1 MNNGLAQIRFIPL
14 CIFLLSVIF
23 SGHVFAASSNV
34 AISLSSTSAKYDN
47 DDNIDYK
54 LVVTNSARRG
64 VESIEVKSDLLA
76 VLADI
81 DSGGKGKAFSA
92 VSISANAS
100 SAKSSVGD
108 FSTSGNLYAQNVTLA
123 AGDTITYHLTA
134 RVADDVV
141 GRIDVSGSFITA
153 APHETIESNVV
164 SVKRVQYDF
173 SVSKAVTE
181 GDFAPGEVITYQV
194 HIDNNGASLI
204 KGMTV
209 ADAVMAIEATSID
222 GLSVPAFSSTSITA
236 SKSGSLSNVG
246 SFNSSGNLS
255 ATNVSIDTGGWVEYQ
270 IKATVALD
278 IVSSIDNTAE
288 ATAHSVTNPSNAIVI
303 NPAKPNLSITKTVDK
318 KNDYQVGDELTYT
331 ITASNSGRGIAY
343 QYQVKDAVS
352 DISSLL
358 ANDASAKHDHT
369 DVGANPFQSWT
380 VKVASIGANSQ
391 SALKLAGEVS
401 DVDLDDMVSIAP
413 NESIK
418 YTIKAVTKSV
428 SISPIDNTAQV
439 NDSTS
444 AQVAISDVATS
455 TNLDVLD
462 TALAS
467 KKTTATQYSPG
478 QWVPYDITVENSDST
493 KFANNVTMVDNLT
506 TCVQTEQADGSTS
519 DAFSGWKVKSVEEI
533 GEGTD
538 AGLVANKTSQQSGD
552 FEFVADLAPNGKVVY
567 HIEALVNEN
576 SVGHI
581 HDAPGC
587 DAIDE
592 GGSGLEMPKGK
603 IQVKKTVDKT
613 QFIPGDN
620 LTYTITIENPAQ
632 GYVINVPVDDAI
644 SDVMASSV
652 DGVNIKAFDSWTVT
666 ASATNNSG
674 AATNPTKPDLDSS
687 IRDNANINTHATIYP
702 GDIVTY
708 TVTAKTN
715 VKVNGEI
722 RNKVTAG
729 DRGNSEVGSTPYIH
743 DISISKNVDL
753 GTYSDSENTFTY
765 TIEVK
770 NGDYAGFAKG
780 VHVVDDIE
788 GIRADL
794 LEFGPAEN
802 PFESWEITAVAE
814 GDEADSGMSGLVKD
828 KNLDVKADI
837 PARGKIT
844 YTVVAHL
851 KDRTQDHIIWG
862 TFSNSANAK
871 LEADDVTDDAV
882 THPKMPNLRVTKVVN
897 QPYYVVG
904 EEVTYTIV
912 IENIGDGYAND
923 TTVFDDIAS
932 LGLFDEW
939 KIDYKKTGLG
949 TRVDQE
955 FKSVKTT
962 DNIDTQVDIAPHS
975 KITFEVTG
983 TVINSLLD
991 RGKITN
997 TVKVYDNQNNREFDE
1012 SADIDEPEKDISVSI
1027 DKYSEQVY
1035 YHPGQE
1041 HVYVVSVTNHSDKE
1055 MNDVSVVDGLSTMGV
1070 KTANDKDAHYPDSN
1084 EDTAFE
1090 SWGVERTI
1098 GSTSE
1103 QIIPPGSTTDL
1114 NDHIALQPGAEAV
1127 YRITT
1132 IVKDNV
1138 IEDTLENIAYLNV
1151 VSIDRNGKKQTYKAF
1166 AKVQNHRAE
1175 SGGAVIRKV
1184 SPAMYKPGDKVTYTI
1199 TASSALGYFNNV
1211 AIQDEISKLRVTLL
1225 NGGEG
1230 NPFATDDDPT
1240 HPQFTVDVAIED
1252 ANPKDGGSTDGA
1264 LDGVVKDNT
1273 DLDTIIDVAPNDKVV
1288 YTITGTVR
1296 DDAIGEIN
1304 NDGLIVKPYAAQIEY
1319 KKETVEANYAPGK
1332 TLEYLLTVENTGK
1345 AHAQDVNIEDA
1356 ISSVEVTDVNS
1367 NLIKAFTE
1375 WTIKP
1380 VYSGDF
1386 KPFASPG
1393 SYSDN
1398 HDLKTTADI
1407 PLGGK
1412 FVYHVTATVAETAAG
1427 DILNVLNVNDNTTSV
1442 TTRPETRQYD
1452 VSKEIV
1458 AYYDTDGA
1466 KLPNNNGYMP
1476 GGSVEYRIHIQNNS
1490 SSNIADIPVKDAIES
1505 IETDYFDNTTGQAFT
1520 HWQITTET
1528 DSGSVSNA
1536 GSTSDDHDIDTLAD
1550 LGHDGFVDYIIKAQ
1564 ISDKAV
1570 GDFSNTVDVYGL
1582 EKISPVSTMLPA
1594 NVTLKKAVFDSAGK
1608 TISQYLPSQD
1618 VVYKIRLE
1626 NTKQGTIYNQHLSDI
1641 LSSITT
1647 DIAELSGSGKEN
1659 PTANPFMLWSVS
1671 IDQSS
1676 GITNVD
1682 GFTGGNNVDID
1693 TDIDIAPLGYIEFTV
1708 KAAIRDTALGQITN
1722 TAHLKASKGL
1732 SRDNRSLSATAVLD
1746 PQPKQVEHHKTI
1758 VSVGGVTYSKDT
1770 HYLPGDEVEYQIT
1783 VDNQS
1788 DGWANNIT
1796 MKDEISKIMVELAGD
1811 KTETAFS
1818 SWVVT
1823 HVISR
1828 GSDLEKDT
1836 YLPNYSPTDN
1846 LDIEADIAPKEG
1858 ITFTIKAQI
1867 KDNAL
1872 GTIDANTAIIDS
1884 QNNTT
1889 NPILPTLP
1897 DLDSDKL
1904 VLDTSAD
1911 QGDAYYAPKGLVHY
1925 SVWVTNNGKGFA
1937 NDVHIEDQIDQIKT
1951 TDGQVAF
1958 SRYSVELTSTL
1969 DKSVITGG
1977 TYSGEHPLNATIDLA
1992 PNETAEFMVTGLVS
2006 GNATGTITNTLLVN
2020 GVDTAHVDLL
2030 PGDAKII
2037 AAKTTDTPNY
2047 IPGGK
2052 VNFQIAIA
2060 NASDSIAIIQL
2071 KDELSKIEVEA
2082 ADGTVKP
2089 ALKNWTITTRVDGDT
2104 ADTDLSAIGTTG
2116 DIDAEIRIASAIPG
2130 STSITRAFINIEATV
2145 IDDAIGEFT
2154 NTAYLDGT
2162 AYKLLQGMIKPLPG
2176 KITLTKVTSRGSE
2189 PNPPAYVPGET
2200 IGFDI
2205 SIKNSGE
2212 GYAVDTKV
2220 QDMLDTLKSEIA
2232 GGGEDHVFVQ
2242 WDAVDITTT
2251 SSLTSAVAGQFSN
2264 NTSGYTDAFNI
2275 HPNEVVN
2282 IHLEGKVNDQILGDI
2297 TNVAQAS
2304 YEGALERDDA
2314 TYVYSAPAHLLSKQ
2328 VDKATYNVGDEVTYH
2343 VLVANQGG
2351 AWLNDYEIDDDLASI
2366 QADIAGGGLGT
2377 AFVVDSLTVIHDGD
2391 PSFVTFDDS
2400 NNVLHAAL
2408 DVPPNTTVDFTLKAT
2423 LNDNV
2428 LGDVQNTVTDS
2439 MGETASVVIKPEVPT
2454 VTINKTADIAE
2465 FVPGQMVTY
2474 NVVVHNETASW
2485 ANDVSIVDAV
2495 KDIET
2500 EVAGGTG
2507 VAPKLGAAFDP
2518 ATITATF
2525 VATGSY
2531 VVPSAG
2537 QTSALA
2543 DIAPNSDVTFTIK
2556 ATVAEDVIG
2565 DITNIATANDLPADV
2580 TITPQASSLEIHKAV
2595 DTDTF
2600 IPGQTV
2606 NYTVTV
2612 TNTGDTWL
2620 NDVVI
2625 KDPISAI
2632 TAEIAGSSSTS
2643 NIGPAFSSSSLSVK
2657 QSESYVSA
2665 NPDGS
2670 ISAIADIKPG
2680 DTITFTIAAI
2690 VSDNVIGEISNTA
2703 TADDIPSETVIIQ
2716 PAPFDIEVTK
2726 TADTKEFVPG
2736 QLITYTVTVY
2746 NPTNSWAND
2755 VAISDEVS
2763 KIEAEIAHD
2772 STAGSVITG
2781 PAFDAAT
2788 ITVDITKGTSF
2799 VDGTG
2804 ENATADIA
2812 PNSNVVFTIK
2822 ANVASNVVGE
2832 ISNIANAN
2840 DKSAE
2845 VVITPK
2851 TAIFTI
2857 IKSVDEPTFI
2867 PSQVMTY
2874 SLVVE
2879 NTTDAWAND
2888 VKITDDIAAINVEVA
2903 GGKTGPAF
2911 DISSLKVISGVVD
2924 GEGFVFA
2931 NPDGSVSAMADIGP
2945 ASKATVTFEATVAA
2959 DVVGDIPNTAF
2970 ANDIASEEVVITP
2983 KESTLEITKKVDA
2996 AEYVPGQELTYTVTV
3011 SNISGSWANDIA
3023 IRDEV
3028 SKIQAE
3034 IAGGSASVP
3043 AIGNAFDVSS
3053 IIFEDP
3059 VVINSIVAKTT
3070 DETVKAD
3077 IAPNESI
3084 IFVIKAK
3091 VADNVIGDITNNA
3104 SASGQDASVVT
3115 PAAKSEVE
3123 ITKTS
3128 ESKTYT
3134 DGGKVVYHIDVH
3146 NKSQSFANNIALT
3159 DEISNIVVDTNLGMS
3174 EPAFTDWKVEYE
3186 VGDSKTVV
3194 MANTRKIYH
3203 PANNSDIDAVMDIA
3217 PEDTVTFTVTAKV
3230 QDHAISTITNTAVI
3244 TDADGASQED
3254 DAVVEPAPTSTRVSK
3269 VSVEEK
3275 YTPNQPLSFVL
3286 TIANTSSNY
3295 IDDMIVVDDMSTVQV
3310 KYIDGTTGPAFIPGT
3325 ISFTPKVVPAG
3336 SLTVKGSETSYKVDI
3351 APKSTVTFDVTGTVN
3366 EHATSD
3372 IQNIAQL
3379 NGNDVKS
3386 NWVPTV
3392 AAKVKGTL
3400 TAVEEEYVPGN
3411 TIEYHLTLAND
3422 SDGIAKNVY
3431 LLTQFNKASGTY
3443 IDGHED
3449 NAFDSWTIK
3458 AVTEGVDTTS
3468 GTFTDDSDIATSIN
3482 IAPHGKVEYTIV
3494 AIVNQ
3499 DMLTPIDLRTF
3510 FLDSTINIPGTGA
3523 ARQLAKQIEVGTSG
3537 KLEVLQIPP
3546 VGSQLSVVKTVEK
3559 ASYTDDDKTVQY
3571 QLSVNN
3577 TGGGNAP
3584 NVTLFDDIAGLQNT
3598 KGIDVFTDWVI
3609 TGREFE
3615 EGRLIDHFTIKGDQN
3630 NKNNLDVIKNMKSNG
3645 RNNIEMMIVATINK
3659 HLDDDITNVFKA
3671 TEENGKVTQDEA
3683 TTHIKKIPDNTGELE
3698 LTKRAT
3704 KTDAQVGDVVEYEII
3719 VDNNNESYFNNVVV
3733 DDRFPAGFQYVS
3745 DSTEMVLSGADGEFE
3760 TSDDVV
3766 VSAEPTLSGS
3776 LQFPQVDFD
3785 PYEKLR
3791 IRYLMRVSI
3800 GVTFGKYVNT
3810 AVAKV
3815 NNSNVSNTG
3824 SATVEIEADKLFD
3837 TASIIGKVFEDL
3849 NGDGFQADATAD
3861 DIELTTTVKPQ
3872 DYIAGSTTLE
3882 VNGHTVVVDDEN
3894 TVPAINGIHID
3905 ELYGQSK
3912 NRTLKQ
3918 SNKAYIQFKTRTM
3931 TPFLLVIETDNGT
3944 TITFDAQGKIQRH
3957 LEGDVKEE
3965 LSAEELNV
3973 TRNLYKAPDGYLWE
3987 IVIENLG
3994 VYEDGIPGA
4003 RLITTEGIKIETDEY
4018 GRYHVPDQWV
4028 TDKKGRNFLVKLDS
4042 DSLPTGMKVI
4052 SENPKAKRITPH
4064 ALAKFN
4070 FSVQAKTSA
4079 GNSQKKKPISS

>member
-1 MNNGLAQIRFIPL
+1 MNNGLAQVRFIPL
-14 CIFLLSVIF
+14 CVFLLSVIF
-23 SGHVFAASSNV
+23 SGNVFAASSNV
-34 AISLSSTSAKYDN
+34 AISLSSTSKEYDN
-47 DDNIDYK
+47 GNNIDYK

-81 DSGGKGKAFSA
+81 DSGGKGNAFSS
-92 VSISANAS
+92 VSISADAS
-100 SAKSSVGD
+100 SAKSSAGN
-108 FSTSGNLYAQNVTLA
+108 FSSSGNLYAQNVTIA

-141 GRIDVSGSFITA
+141 GSIDARGSFVTA

-164 SVKRVQYDF
+164 SVKRIKYDF
-173 SVSKAVTE
+173 SVSKTVVE
-181 GDFAPGEVITYQV
+181 GDFAPGEVITYQI
-194 HIDNNGASLI
+194 HIDNSGTSPI
-204 KGMTV
+204 KNMTV
-209 ADAVMAIEATSID
+209 ADAVMAIQAISID
-222 GLSVPAFSSTSITA
+222 GLPVPAFSSTLITA
-236 SKSGSLSNVG
+236 SKSGSRSNVG

-270 IKATVALD
+270 IKATVVLN

-288 ATAHSVTNPSNAIVI
+288 ATAHSVTNPSNTIVI

-331 ITASNSGRGIAY
+331 ITALNSGRGIAY
-343 QYQVKDAVS
+343 QYQVKDAIS

-380 VKVASIGANSQ
+380 IKVASIGANSQ
-391 SALKLAGEVS
+391 SALKLAGEAS
-401 DVDLDDMVSIAP
+401 GVDLDDVVSIAP
-413 NESIK
+413 NESVK

-428 SISPIDNTAQV
+428 SISPIDNSAQI
-439 NDSTS
+439 NDSAG
-444 AQVAISDVATS
+444 AQVATSDVATS

-462 TALAS
+462 TASAS
-467 KKTTATQYSPG
+467 KKSTATQYSPG
-478 QWVPYDITVENSDST
+478 QWVPYDITVENDDSD

-567 HIEALVNEN
+567 HIEALVTEN

-581 HDAPGC
+581 RDTPGC

-592 GGSGLEMPKGK
+592 SGSGLEMPKGK

-644 SDVMASSV
+644 SDVMAGSV
-652 DGVNIKAFDSWTVT
+652 DDVDIKAFDSWTVV
-666 ASATNNSG
+666 ASATNTSG
-674 AATNPTKPDLDSS
+674 AATNPTKPDLDGS
-687 IRDNANINTHATIYP
+687 INDNVDIHTHATIYP
-702 GDIVTY
+702 GDTVTY

-715 VKVNGEI
+715 VKVNDEI

-729 DRGNSEVGSTPYIH
+729 DGGNSEVGSTPYIH
-743 DISISKNVDL
+743 DISISKNVDH

-780 VHVVDDIE
+780 VHVFDDIE

-802 PFESWEITAVAE
+802 PFESWKITAVAE
-814 GDEADSGMSGLVKD
+814 GDEADSGISGSVKD
-828 KNLDVKADI
+828 KNLNVYADI
-837 PARGKIT
+837 PPSGKII
-844 YTVVAHL
+844 YTVVGQL
-851 KDRTQDHIIWG
+851 KERTQDHIIWG
-862 TFSNSANAK
+862 PFSNSVNAM
-871 LEADDVTDDAV
+871 LVTGDVTDDV
-882 THPKMPNLRVTKVVN
+882 TGNAISQPKKPNLRVTKDVS
-897 QPYYVVG
+897 QPYYAVG
-904 EEVTYTIV
+904 EKVTYTIV
-912 IENIGDGYAND
+912 VENIGDGYAND

-932 LGLFDEW
+932 LGLFNEW
-939 KIDYKKTGLG
+939 TIDYEKTGVG
-949 TRVDQE
+949 TRVDE
-955 FKSVKTT
+955 EYNSAKTT
-962 DNIDTQVDIAPHS
+962 KNIKTEVDIAPDS
-975 KITFEVTG
+975 AITFQVTG
-983 TVINSLLD
+983 IVVDGSPD

-1012 SADIDEPEKDISVSI
+1012 SADIDKQDKDISVSI

-1035 YHPGQE
+1035 YHPGQK
-1041 HVYVVSVTNHSDKE
+1041 HMYVVSVTNHSNDV
-1055 MNDVSVVDGLSTMGV
+1055 MNDVSVIDELSKIGV
-1070 KTANDKDAHYPDSN
+1070 KTANDKDGHKADAN

-1098 GSTSE
+1098 GSASE

-1114 NDHIALQPGAEAV
+1114 NDHITLQPGAEAV
-1127 YRITT
+1127 YYISA

-1151 VSIDRNGKKQTYKAF
+1151 VSIDRNGKEHTYEAF

-1175 SGGAVIRKV
+1175 SGGAVVRKV

-1199 TASSALGYFNNV
+1199 TASSSLGYFNNV
-1211 AIQDEISKLRVTLL
+1211 AIQDEISKLSVTLL

-1230 NPFATDDDPT
+1230 NPFATYDDPT
-1240 HPQFTVDVAIED
+1240 HPLFTVDVAIDD
-1252 ANPKDGGSTDGA
+1252 AIPKDGGSTDGT
-1264 LDGVVKDNT
+1264 LDGVVKANT
-1273 DLDTIIDVAPNDKVV
+1273 DLNTIIDVAPHDKVV
-1288 YTITGTVR
+1288 YTITGTIR

-1356 ISSVEVTDVNS
+1356 ISSVEVTDVNN

-1386 KPFASPG
+1386 KSFASPG
-1393 SYSDN
+1393 SYTDN
-1398 HDLKTTADI
+1398 TDLNTMADI

-1412 FVYHVTATVAETAAG
+1412 FVYHVIAKVAETAAG
-1427 DILNVLNVNDNTTSV
+1427 DILNVLNVNGNTTSV

-1458 AYYDTDGA
+1458 AYYDVDGD

-1476 GGSVEYRIHIQNNS
+1476 GGGVEYRIHIQNNS

-1505 IETDYFDNTTGQAFT
+1505 IKTKYFDNSIGQVFT
-1520 HWQITTET
+1520 SWEITTEK
-1528 DSGSVSNA
+1528 DSGGVSNA
-1536 GSTSDDHDIDTLAD
+1536 GSTSDNHDIDTLAD

-1582 EKISPVSTMLPA
+1582 EKASPVSTMLPA
-1594 NVTLKKAVFDSAGK
+1594 KVTLKKAVFDSAGK
-1608 TISQYLPSQD
+1608 AISQYLPSQD

-1647 DIAELSGSGKEN
+1647 DIAELSGTGKEN
-1659 PTANPFMLWSVS
+1659 PTANPFVLWNVSV
-1671 IDQSS
+1671 DQSS
-1676 GITNVD
+1676 GITNVG

-1708 KAAIRDTALGQITN
+1708 KATIRDTALGQITN
-1722 TAHLKASKGL
+1722 TAHLKAAAGL
-1732 SRDNRSLSATAVLD
+1732 SRDNSNRSLSATAVLD

-1758 VSVGGVTYSKDT
+1758 VSVGGATYSKDT

-1788 DGWANNIT
+1788 DGWANDIT

-1818 SWVVT
+1818 SWVVS

-1836 YLPNYSPTDN
+1836 YLPNYSPTGN
-1846 LDIEADIAPKEG
+1846 LDLEADIAPKEG

-1884 QNNTT
+1884 QN
-1889 NPILPTLP
+1889 
-1897 DLDSDKL
+1897 D
-1904 VLDTSAD
+1904 
-1911 QGDAYYAPKGLVHY
+1911 
-1925 SVWVTNNGKGFA
+1925 
-1937 NDVHIEDQIDQIKT
+1937 T
-1951 TDGQVAF
+1951 TD
-1958 SRYSVELTSTL
+1958 
-1969 DKSVITGG
+1969 
-1977 TYSGEHPLNATIDLA
+1977 P
-1992 PNETAEFMVTGLVS
+1992 
-2006 GNATGTITNTLLVN
+2006 
-2020 GVDTAHVDLL
+2020 
-2030 PGDAKII
+2030 
-2037 AAKTTDTPNY
+2037 
-2047 IPGGK
+2047 
-2052 VNFQIAIA
+2052 
-2060 NASDSIAIIQL
+2060 
-2071 KDELSKIEVEA
+2071 
-2082 ADGTVKP
+2082 
-2089 ALKNWTITTRVDGDT
+2089 
-2104 ADTDLSAIGTTG
+2104 
-2116 DIDAEIRIASAIPG
+2116 
-2130 STSITRAFINIEATV
+2130 
-2145 IDDAIGEFT
+2145 
-2154 NTAYLDGT
+2154 
-2162 AYKLLQGMIKPLPG
+2162 
-2176 KITLTKVTSRGSE
+2176 
-2189 PNPPAYVPGET
+2189 
-2200 IGFDI
+2200 
-2205 SIKNSGE
+2205 
-2212 GYAVDTKV
+2212 
-2220 QDMLDTLKSEIA
+2220 
-2232 GGGEDHVFVQ
+2232 
-2242 WDAVDITTT
+2242 
-2251 SSLTSAVAGQFSN
+2251 
-2264 NTSGYTDAFNI
+2264 
-2275 HPNEVVN
+2275 
-2282 IHLEGKVNDQILGDI
+2282 
-2297 TNVAQAS
+2297 
-2304 YEGALERDDA
+2304 
-2314 TYVYSAPAHLLSKQ
+2314 
-2328 VDKATYNVGDEVTYH
+2328 
-2343 VLVANQGG
+2343 
-2351 AWLNDYEIDDDLASI
+2351 
-2366 QADIAGGGLGT
+2366 
-2377 AFVVDSLTVIHDGD
+2377 
-2391 PSFVTFDDS
+2391 
-2400 NNVLHAAL
+2400 
-2408 DVPPNTTVDFTLKAT
+2408 
-2423 LNDNV
+2423 
-2428 LGDVQNTVTDS
+2428 
-2439 MGETASVVIKPEVPT
+2439 
-2454 VTINKTADIAE
+2454 
-2465 FVPGQMVTY
+2465 
-2474 NVVVHNETASW
+2474 
-2485 ANDVSIVDAV
+2485 
-2495 KDIET
+2495 
-2500 EVAGGTG
+2500 
-2507 VAPKLGAAFDP
+2507 
-2518 ATITATF
+2518 
-2525 VATGSY
+2525 
-2531 VVPSAG
+2531 
-2537 QTSALA
+2537 
-2543 DIAPNSDVTFTIK
+2543 
-2556 ATVAEDVIG
+2556 
-2565 DITNIATANDLPADV
+2565 
-2580 TITPQASSLEIHKAV
+2580 ITPQASSLEIHKAV

-2736 QLITYTVTVY
+2736 QLITYTVTVS

-2772 STAGSVITG
+2772 STAGSAITG

-2788 ITVDITKGTSF
+2788 ITVDIAKGASF

-2867 PSQVMTY
+2867 PGQVMTY

-2931 NPDGSVSAMADIGP
+2931 NPDGSVSAMVDIGP

-3077 IAPNESI
+3077 IAPNESV

-3174 EPAFTDWKVEYE
+3174 EPAFTDWKVEYKAS
-3186 VGDSKTVV
+3186 DSKTVV

-3325 ISFTPKVVPAG
+3325 ISFTPTVVPAG

-3379 NGNDVKS
+3379 NGDDVKS

-3449 NAFDSWTIK
+3449 NAFDRWTIK
-3458 AVTEGVDTTS
+3458 AVTDGVDTTS

-3494 AIVNQ
+3494 ATVNQ

-3546 VGSQLSVVKTVEK
+3546 VGSKLNVVKTVEK
-3559 ASYTDDDKTVQY
+3559 DSYTDDDKTVQY

-3584 NVTLFDDIAGLQNT
+3584 NVALFDDIAGLQNT

-3630 NKNNLDVIKNMKSNG
+3630 NKNNLNVIKNMKSNG

-3659 HLDDDITNVFKA
+3659 HLDDDITNIFKA

-3683 TTHIKKIPDNTGELE
+3683 TTHIKKIPDNTGELD

-3733 DDRFPAGFQYVS
+3733 DDRFPAGFQYVP
-3745 DSTEMVLSGADGEFE
+3745 DSTEMVISGADGEFE

-3815 NNSNVSNTG
+3815 DNSNVSNTG

-3894 TVPAINGIHID
+3894 TVPAIDGIHID

-3931 TPFLLVIETDNGT
+3931 TPFSLVIETDNGT
-3944 TITFDAQGKIQRH
+3944 TITFDAQGQIQRH

-3987 IVIENLG
+3987 IIIENLG

-4052 SENPKAKRITPH
+4052 SENPKVKRITPH

>member
-1 MNNGLAQIRFIPL
+1 MNNGLAQVRFIPL
-14 CIFLLSVIF
+14 CVFLLSVIF
-23 SGHVFAASSNV
+23 SGNVFAASSNV
-34 AISLSSTSAKYDN
+34 AISLSSTSKEYDN
-47 DDNIDYK
+47 GNNIDYK

-81 DSGGKGKAFSA
+81 DSGGKGNAFSS
-92 VSISANAS
+92 VSISADAS
-100 SAKSSVGD
+100 SAKSSAGN
-108 FSTSGNLYAQNVTLA
+108 FSSSGNLYAQNVTIA

-141 GRIDVSGSFITA
+141 GPIDARGSFVTA

-164 SVKRVQYDF
+164 SVKRIKYNF
-173 SVSKAVTE
+173 SVSKTVVE
-181 GDFAPGEVITYQV
+181 GDFAPGEVITYQI
-194 HIDNNGASLI
+194 HIDNSGTSPI
-204 KGMTV
+204 KNMTV
-209 ADAVMAIEATSID
+209 ADAVMAIQATSID
-222 GLSVPAFSSTSITA
+222 GLPVPAFSSTLITA
-236 SKSGSLSNVG
+236 SKSGSRSNVG
-246 SFNSSGNLS
+246 GFNSSGNLS

-270 IKATVALD
+270 IKATVALN

-288 ATAHSVTNPSNAIVI
+288 ATAHSVTNLSNNIVI

-331 ITASNSGRGIAY
+331 ITASNLGRGIAY
-343 QYQVKDAVS
+343 QYQVKDAIS

-380 VKVASIGANSQ
+380 IKVASIGANSQ
-391 SALKLAGEVS
+391 SALKLAGEAS
-401 DVDLDDMVSIAP
+401 GVDLDDVISIAP
-413 NESIK
+413 NESVK

-428 SISPIDNTAQV
+428 SISSIDNSAQI
-439 NDSTS
+439 NDSAG
-444 AQVAISDVATS
+444 AQVATSDVATS

-462 TALAS
+462 TASAS
-467 KKTTATQYSPG
+467 KKSTATQYSPG
-478 QWVPYDITVENSDST
+478 QWVPYDITVENDDSD

-567 HIEALVNEN
+567 HIEALVTEN

-581 HDAPGC
+581 RDTPGC

-592 GGSGLEMPKGK
+592 SGSGLEMPKGK

-644 SDVMASSV
+644 SDVMAGSV
-652 DGVNIKAFDSWTVT
+652 DDVDIKAFDSWTVV
-666 ASATNNSG
+666 ASATNTSG
-674 AATNPTKPDLDSS
+674 AATNPTKPDLDGS
-687 IRDNANINTHATIYP
+687 INDNVDIHTHATIYP
-702 GDIVTY
+702 GDTVTY

-715 VKVNGEI
+715 VKVNDEI

-729 DRGNSEVGSTPYIH
+729 DGGNSEVGSTPYIH
-743 DISISKNVDL
+743 DISISKNVDH

-780 VHVVDDIE
+780 VHVFDDIE

-802 PFESWEITAVAE
+802 PFESWKITAVAE
-814 GDEADSGMSGLVKD
+814 GDEADSGISGSVKD
-828 KNLDVKADI
+828 KNLNVYADI
-837 PARGKIT
+837 PPSGKII
-844 YTVVAHL
+844 YTVVGQL
-851 KDRTQDHIIWG
+851 KERTQDHIIWG
-862 TFSNSANAK
+862 PFSNSVNAM
-871 LEADDVTDDAV
+871 LVTGDVTDDV
-882 THPKMPNLRVTKVVN
+882 TGNAISQPKKPNLRVTKDVS
-897 QPYYVVG
+897 QPYYAVG
-904 EEVTYTIV
+904 EKVTYTIV
-912 IENIGDGYAND
+912 VENIGDGYAND

-932 LGLFDEW
+932 LGLFNEW
-939 KIDYKKTGLG
+939 TIDYEKTGVG

-955 FKSVKTT
+955 FNSAKTT
-962 DNIDTQVDIAPHS
+962 KNIKTEVDIAPDS
-975 KITFEVTG
+975 AITFQVTG
-983 TVINSLLD
+983 IVVDGSPD

-1012 SADIDEPEKDISVSI
+1012 SADIDKQDKDISVSI

-1035 YHPGQE
+1035 YHPGQK
-1041 HVYVVSVTNHSDKE
+1041 HMYVVSVTNHSNDV
-1055 MNDVSVVDGLSTMGV
+1055 MNDVSVIDELSKIGV
-1070 KTANDKDAHYPDSN
+1070 KTANDKDGHKADAN

-1098 GSTSE
+1098 GSASE

-1114 NDHIALQPGAEAV
+1114 NDHITLQPGAEAV
-1127 YRITT
+1127 YYISA

-1151 VSIDRNGKKQTYKAF
+1151 VSIDRNGKEHTYEAF
-1166 AKVQNHRAE
+1166 AKVQNHRGE
-1175 SGGAVIRKV
+1175 SGGVVVRKV

-1199 TASSALGYFNNV
+1199 TASSSLGYFNNV
-1211 AIQDEISKLRVTLL
+1211 AIQDEISKLSVTLL

-1230 NPFATDDDPT
+1230 NPFATYDDPT
-1240 HPQFTVDVAIED
+1240 HPLFTVDVAIDD
-1252 ANPKDGGSTDGA
+1252 AIPKDGGSTDGT
-1264 LDGVVKDNT
+1264 LDGVVKANT
-1273 DLDTIIDVAPNDKVV
+1273 DLNTIIDVAPHDKVV
-1288 YTITGTVR
+1288 YTITGTIR

-1356 ISSVEVTDVNS
+1356 ISSVEVTDVNN

-1386 KPFASPG
+1386 KSFASPG
-1393 SYSDN
+1393 SYTDN
-1398 HDLKTTADI
+1398 TDLNTMADI

-1412 FVYHVTATVAETAAG
+1412 FVYHVIAKVAETAAG
-1427 DILNVLNVNDNTTSV
+1427 DILNVLNVNGNTTSV

-1452 VSKEIV
+1452 VSKEVV
-1458 AYYDTDGA
+1458 AYYDVDGD

-1505 IETDYFDNTTGQAFT
+1505 IKTKYFDNSIGQVFT
-1520 HWQITTET
+1520 SWEITTEK
-1528 DSGSVSNA
+1528 DSGGVSNA
-1536 GSTSDDHDIDTLAD
+1536 GSTSDNHDIDTLAD

-1582 EKISPVSTMLPA
+1582 EKASPVSTMLPA
-1594 NVTLKKAVFDSAGK
+1594 KVTLKKAVFDSAGK
-1608 TISQYLPSQD
+1608 AISQYLPSQD

-1647 DIAELSGSGKEN
+1647 DIAELSGTGKEN
-1659 PTANPFMLWSVS
+1659 PTANPFVLWNVSV
-1671 IDQSS
+1671 DQSS
-1676 GITNVD
+1676 GITNVG

-1708 KAAIRDTALGQITN
+1708 KATIRDTALGQITN
-1722 TAHLKASKGL
+1722 TAHLKAAAGL
-1732 SRDNRSLSATAVLD
+1732 SRDNSNRSLSATAVLD

-1758 VSVGGVTYSKDT
+1758 VSVGGAAYSKDT

-1788 DGWANNIT
+1788 DGWANDIT

-1818 SWVVT
+1818 SWVVS

-1836 YLPNYSPTDN
+1836 YLPNYLPTGN
-1846 LDIEADIAPKEG
+1846 LDLEADIAPKEG

-1872 GTIDANTAIIDS
+1872 GTIDANSAIIDS
-1884 QNNTT
+1884 QN
-1889 NPILPTLP
+1889 
-1897 DLDSDKL
+1897 D
-1904 VLDTSAD
+1904 
-1911 QGDAYYAPKGLVHY
+1911 
-1925 SVWVTNNGKGFA
+1925 
-1937 NDVHIEDQIDQIKT
+1937 T
-1951 TDGQVAF
+1951 TD
-1958 SRYSVELTSTL
+1958 
-1969 DKSVITGG
+1969 
-1977 TYSGEHPLNATIDLA
+1977 P
-1992 PNETAEFMVTGLVS
+1992 
-2006 GNATGTITNTLLVN
+2006 
-2020 GVDTAHVDLL
+2020 
-2030 PGDAKII
+2030 
-2037 AAKTTDTPNY
+2037 
-2047 IPGGK
+2047 
-2052 VNFQIAIA
+2052 
-2060 NASDSIAIIQL
+2060 
-2071 KDELSKIEVEA
+2071 
-2082 ADGTVKP
+2082 
-2089 ALKNWTITTRVDGDT
+2089 
-2104 ADTDLSAIGTTG
+2104 
-2116 DIDAEIRIASAIPG
+2116 
-2130 STSITRAFINIEATV
+2130 
-2145 IDDAIGEFT
+2145 
-2154 NTAYLDGT
+2154 
-2162 AYKLLQGMIKPLPG
+2162 
-2176 KITLTKVTSRGSE
+2176 
-2189 PNPPAYVPGET
+2189 
-2200 IGFDI
+2200 
-2205 SIKNSGE
+2205 
-2212 GYAVDTKV
+2212 
-2220 QDMLDTLKSEIA
+2220 
-2232 GGGEDHVFVQ
+2232 
-2242 WDAVDITTT
+2242 
-2251 SSLTSAVAGQFSN
+2251 
-2264 NTSGYTDAFNI
+2264 
-2275 HPNEVVN
+2275 
-2282 IHLEGKVNDQILGDI
+2282 
-2297 TNVAQAS
+2297 
-2304 YEGALERDDA
+2304 
-2314 TYVYSAPAHLLSKQ
+2314 
-2328 VDKATYNVGDEVTYH
+2328 
-2343 VLVANQGG
+2343 
-2351 AWLNDYEIDDDLASI
+2351 
-2366 QADIAGGGLGT
+2366 
-2377 AFVVDSLTVIHDGD
+2377 
-2391 PSFVTFDDS
+2391 
-2400 NNVLHAAL
+2400 
-2408 DVPPNTTVDFTLKAT
+2408 
-2423 LNDNV
+2423 
-2428 LGDVQNTVTDS
+2428 
-2439 MGETASVVIKPEVPT
+2439 
-2454 VTINKTADIAE
+2454 
-2465 FVPGQMVTY
+2465 
-2474 NVVVHNETASW
+2474 
-2485 ANDVSIVDAV
+2485 
-2495 KDIET
+2495 
-2500 EVAGGTG
+2500 
-2507 VAPKLGAAFDP
+2507 
-2518 ATITATF
+2518 
-2525 VATGSY
+2525 
-2531 VVPSAG
+2531 
-2537 QTSALA
+2537 
-2543 DIAPNSDVTFTIK
+2543 
-2556 ATVAEDVIG
+2556 
-2565 DITNIATANDLPADV
+2565 
-2580 TITPQASSLEIHKAV
+2580 ITPQASSLEIHKAV

-2703 TADDIPSETVIIQ
+2703 TADDTPSETVIIQ

-2736 QLITYTVTVY
+2736 QLITYTVTVS

-2772 STAGSVITG
+2772 STAGSAITG

-2788 ITVDITKGTSF
+2788 ITVDIAKGASF

-2867 PSQVMTY
+2867 PGQVMTY

-2931 NPDGSVSAMADIGP
+2931 NPDGSVSAMVDIGP

-2970 ANDIASEEVVITP
+2970 ANDIASEEVVITA

-3011 SNISGSWANDIA
+3011 SNISGSWANDIV

-3077 IAPNESI
+3077 IAPNESV

-3174 EPAFTDWKVEYE
+3174 EPAFTDWKVEYKAS
-3186 VGDSKTVV
+3186 DSKTVV

-3325 ISFTPKVVPAG
+3325 ISFTPTVVPAG

-3379 NGNDVKS
+3379 NGDDVKS

-3449 NAFDSWTIK
+3449 NAFDRWTIK
-3458 AVTEGVDTTS
+3458 AVTDGVDTTS

-3494 AIVNQ
+3494 ATVNQ

-3510 FLDSTINIPGTGA
+3510 FLDSTINIPATGA

-3546 VGSQLSVVKTVEK
+3546 VGSKLNVVKTVEK
-3559 ASYTDDDKTVQY
+3559 DSYTDDDKTVQY

-3584 NVTLFDDIAGLQNT
+3584 NVALFDDIAGLQNT

-3630 NKNNLDVIKNMKSNG
+3630 NKNNLNVIKNMKSNG

-3659 HLDDDITNVFKA
+3659 HLDDDITNIFKA

-3683 TTHIKKIPDNTGELE
+3683 TTHIKKIPDNTGELD

-3733 DDRFPAGFQYVS
+3733 DDRFPAGFQYVP

-3815 NNSNVSNTG
+3815 DNSNVSNTG

-3894 TVPAINGIHID
+3894 TVPAIDGIHID

-3931 TPFLLVIETDNGT
+3931 TPFSLVIETDNGT
-3944 TITFDAQGKIQRH
+3944 TITFDAQGQIQRH

-3987 IVIENLG
+3987 IIIENLG

-4052 SENPKAKRITPH
+4052 SENPKVKRITPH

-4079 GNSQKKKPISS
+4079 GNSQKKKPVSS

>member
-1 MNNGLAQIRFIPL
+1 MNNGLAQVRFIPL
-14 CIFLLSVIF
+14 CVFLLSVIF

-47 DDNIDYK
+47 GDNIDYK

-81 DSGGKGKAFSA
+81 DSGGEGNAFSA

-141 GRIDVSGSFITA
+141 GPIDARGSFVTA

-164 SVKRVQYDF
+164 SVERVKYDF
-173 SVSKAVTE
+173 LVSKTVTE
-181 GDFAPGEVITYQV
+181 GDFAPGEVITYQI

-209 ADAVMAIEATSID
+209 ADAVRAIEATSID

-246 SFNSSGNLS
+246 NFNSSGNLS
-255 ATNVSIDTGGWVEYQ
+255 ATNVSIDTGGWVEYY

-288 ATAHSVTNPSNAIVI
+288 ATAHSVTNPSNTIVI

-318 KNDYQVGDELTYT
+318 QNNYQVGDELTYT

-343 QYQVKDAVS
+343 QYQVKDAIS

-391 SALKLAGEVS
+391 SALTLAGEAS

-418 YTIKAVTKSV
+418 YTIKAVTKLV

-439 NDSTS
+439 NDSTG
-444 AQVAISDVATS
+444 AQVATSDVATS

-478 QWVPYDITVENSDST
+478 QWVPYDITIENSDST
-493 KFANNVTMVDNLT
+493 KFANNVAMMDNLT

-538 AGLVANKTSQQSGD
+538 AGLVANKTSRQSGD

-581 HDAPGC
+581 HDTPGC

-644 SDVMASSV
+644 SDVMAGSV
-652 DGVNIKAFDSWTVT
+652 DDVDIKAFDSWTVV
-666 ASATNNSG
+666 ASATNTSG
-674 AATNPTKPDLDSS
+674 AATNPTKPDLDGS
-687 IRDNANINTHATIYP
+687 INDNADIHTHATIYP
-702 GDIVTY
+702 GDTVTY
-708 TVTAKTN
+708 TVTAKTD
-715 VKVNGEI
+715 VKINGEI

-729 DRGNSEVGSTPYIH
+729 DGGHSEVGSIPYIH
-743 DISISKNVDL
+743 DITIRKNVDI

-770 NGDYAGFAKG
+770 NGDPAGFAKG
-780 VHVVDDIE
+780 VHVFDDIE

-794 LEFGPAEN
+794 LEFSPAEN
-802 PFESWEITAVAE
+802 PFASWEITAVAE
-814 GDEADSGMSGLVKD
+814 GDEADSGISGSIKD
-828 KNLDVKADI
+828 KNLDVTADI

-851 KDRTQDHIIWG
+851 KGRTQDHIIWG

-912 IENIGDGYAND
+912 VENIGDGYAND
-923 TTVFDDIAS
+923 TDVFDDIAS
-932 LGLFDEW
+932 LGLFDKW
-939 KIDYKKTGLG
+939 TIDYETTGMG
-949 TRVDQE
+949 TRVDQK
-955 FKSVKTT
+955 FKLAKTT
-962 DNIDTQVDIAPHS
+962 ENINTQVDIAPHS
-975 KITFEVTG
+975 KITFQVTG
-983 TVINSLLD
+983 TVIDSLID

-997 TVKVYDNQNNREFDE
+997 TVKVHDNQNNREFDE

-1055 MNDVSVVDGLSTMGV
+1055 MNDVSVVDDLSTMGV
-1070 KTANDKDAHYPDSN
+1070 KTANDKDAHYPDAN
-1084 EDTAFE
+1084 EDTAFK
-1090 SWGVERTI
+1090 SWGIERTI
-1098 GSTSE
+1098 GSVSE
-1103 QIIPPGSTTDL
+1103 QIIPSGSTTDL
-1114 NDHIALQPGAEAV
+1114 NDHITLQPGAEAV

-1175 SGGAVIRKV
+1175 SGGAVVRKV

-1211 AIQDEISKLRVTLL
+1211 AIQDEISKLSVTLL

-1230 NPFATDDDPT
+1230 NPFATDGDPT
-1240 HPQFTVDVAIED
+1240 HPQFTVDVAID
-1252 ANPKDGGSTDGA
+1252 DTIPKDGGSTDGT
-1264 LDGVVKDNT
+1264 LDGVVKANT
-1273 DLDTIIDVAPNDKVV
+1273 DLDTIIDVAPYDKVI

-1332 TLEYLLTVENTGK
+1332 TLEYLLTVENTGN

-1356 ISSVEVTDVNS
+1356 ISSVKVADVDN
-1367 NLIKAFTE
+1367 NQIKAFTA
-1375 WTIKP
+1375 WTIEP
-1380 VYSGDF
+1380 EYFGDF
-1386 KPFASPG
+1386 TTFASPG
-1393 SYSDN
+1393 LYSDN
-1398 HDLKTTADI
+1398 HDLNTTADI

-1412 FVYHVTATVAETAAG
+1412 FVYHVTAKVAEMAAG
-1427 DILNVLNVNDNTTSV
+1427 DILNVLNVNGNTTSV

-1458 AYYDTDGA
+1458 AYYDVAGD

-1476 GGSVEYRIHIQNNS
+1476 GGSIEYRIHIQNNS
-1490 SSNIADIPVKDAIES
+1490 SSNIANIPVKDAIGS
-1505 IETDYFDNTTGQAFT
+1505 IETKYFDNTTDQAFT
-1520 HWQITTET
+1520 SWEITTEK
-1528 DSGSVSNA
+1528 DSGGVSNA
-1536 GSTSDDHDIDTLAD
+1536 GSTSDNHDIDTLAD
-1550 LGHDGFVDYIIKAQ
+1550 LGHDGFVDYIIKAK

-1582 EKISPVSTMLPA
+1582 KKTSPVSIMLPSK
-1594 NVTLKKAVFDSAGK
+1594 VTLTKAVFDSADK
-1608 TISQYLPSQD
+1608 VISQYLPSQD

-1626 NTKQGTIYNQHLSDI
+1626 NNKQGTIYNQHLSDI
-1641 LSSITT
+1641 LSLISTN
-1647 DIAELSGSGKEN
+1647 IAELSGTGKEN
-1659 PTANPFMLWSVS
+1659 PTANPFVLWSVS
-1671 IDQSS
+1671 VDQSS
-1676 GITNVD
+1676 GITNVG
-1682 GFTGGNNVDID
+1682 GFSGGDNVDID

-1708 KAAIRDTALGQITN
+1708 KATIRDTALGQITN
-1722 TAHLKASKGL
+1722 TAHLKAAAGL

-1746 PQPKQVEHHKTI
+1746 PQPKQVDHYKTI
-1758 VSVGGVTYSKDT
+1758 VSVGGATYSKDT

-1788 DGWANNIT
+1788 DGWANDIT

-1828 GSDLEKDT
+1828 GLDLEKDT
-1836 YLPNYSPTDN
+1836 YLPNYSPTGN
-1846 LDIEADIAPKEG
+1846 LDLEADIAPKEG
-1858 ITFTIKAQI
+1858 ITFIIKAQI

-1872 GTIDANTAIIDS
+1872 GTVDANTAIIDS
-1884 QNNTT
+1884 QN
-1889 NPILPTLP
+1889 
-1897 DLDSDKL
+1897 D
-1904 VLDTSAD
+1904 
-1911 QGDAYYAPKGLVHY
+1911 
-1925 SVWVTNNGKGFA
+1925 
-1937 NDVHIEDQIDQIKT
+1937 T
-1951 TDGQVAF
+1951 TD
-1958 SRYSVELTSTL
+1958 
-1969 DKSVITGG
+1969 
-1977 TYSGEHPLNATIDLA
+1977 P
-1992 PNETAEFMVTGLVS
+1992 
-2006 GNATGTITNTLLVN
+2006 
-2020 GVDTAHVDLL
+2020 
-2030 PGDAKII
+2030 
-2037 AAKTTDTPNY
+2037 
-2047 IPGGK
+2047 
-2052 VNFQIAIA
+2052 
-2060 NASDSIAIIQL
+2060 
-2071 KDELSKIEVEA
+2071 
-2082 ADGTVKP
+2082 
-2089 ALKNWTITTRVDGDT
+2089 
-2104 ADTDLSAIGTTG
+2104 
-2116 DIDAEIRIASAIPG
+2116 
-2130 STSITRAFINIEATV
+2130 
-2145 IDDAIGEFT
+2145 
-2154 NTAYLDGT
+2154 
-2162 AYKLLQGMIKPLPG
+2162 
-2176 KITLTKVTSRGSE
+2176 
-2189 PNPPAYVPGET
+2189 
-2200 IGFDI
+2200 
-2205 SIKNSGE
+2205 
-2212 GYAVDTKV
+2212 
-2220 QDMLDTLKSEIA
+2220 
-2232 GGGEDHVFVQ
+2232 
-2242 WDAVDITTT
+2242 
-2251 SSLTSAVAGQFSN
+2251 
-2264 NTSGYTDAFNI
+2264 
-2275 HPNEVVN
+2275 
-2282 IHLEGKVNDQILGDI
+2282 
-2297 TNVAQAS
+2297 
-2304 YEGALERDDA
+2304 
-2314 TYVYSAPAHLLSKQ
+2314 
-2328 VDKATYNVGDEVTYH
+2328 
-2343 VLVANQGG
+2343 
-2351 AWLNDYEIDDDLASI
+2351 
-2366 QADIAGGGLGT
+2366 
-2377 AFVVDSLTVIHDGD
+2377 
-2391 PSFVTFDDS
+2391 
-2400 NNVLHAAL
+2400 
-2408 DVPPNTTVDFTLKAT
+2408 
-2423 LNDNV
+2423 
-2428 LGDVQNTVTDS
+2428 
-2439 MGETASVVIKPEVPT
+2439 
-2454 VTINKTADIAE
+2454 
-2465 FVPGQMVTY
+2465 
-2474 NVVVHNETASW
+2474 
-2485 ANDVSIVDAV
+2485 
-2495 KDIET
+2495 
-2500 EVAGGTG
+2500 
-2507 VAPKLGAAFDP
+2507 
-2518 ATITATF
+2518 
-2525 VATGSY
+2525 
-2531 VVPSAG
+2531 
-2537 QTSALA
+2537 
-2543 DIAPNSDVTFTIK
+2543 
-2556 ATVAEDVIG
+2556 
-2565 DITNIATANDLPADV
+2565 
-2580 TITPQASSLEIHKAV
+2580 ITPQASSLEIHKAV
-2595 DTDTF
+2595 DTETF

-2632 TAEIAGSSSTS
+2632 TAEIAGSSATP
-2643 NIGPAFSSSSLSVK
+2643 NIGPAFSSSSLLVK

-2680 DTITFTIAAI
+2680 DTITFTITAI

-2716 PAPFDIEVTK
+2716 PAPFDIEITK

-2736 QLITYTVTVY
+2736 QLITYTVTVS

-2772 STAGSVITG
+2772 SAAGSAVTG

-2788 ITVDITKGTSF
+2788 ITVDIAKGTSF

-2822 ANVASNVVGE
+2822 VNVASNVVGE

-2851 TAIFTI
+2851 TATFTI
-2857 IKSVDEPTFI
+2857 MKSVDEPTFI
-2867 PSQVMTY
+2867 PGQVMTY

-2903 GGKTGPAF
+2903 GGETGPAF
-2911 DISSLKVISGVVD
+2911 DISPLKVISGVVD

-3011 SNISGSWANDIA
+3011 SNTSGSWANDIA
-3023 IRDEV
+3023 IKDEV
-3028 SKIQAE
+3028 SKIKAE
-3034 IAGGSASVP
+3034 IAGGSVSVP
-3043 AIGNAFDVSS
+3043 ATGNAFDVSS
-3053 IIFEDP
+3053 ITFEAP
-3059 VVINSIVAKTT
+3059 VVINSIVVKTT
-3070 DETVKAD
+3070 DETAMAD
-3077 IAPNESI
+3077 IAPNESV

-3091 VADNVIGDITNNA
+3091 VADNVIGDITNTA

-3244 TDADGASQED
+3244 TDTDGASQDD

-3286 TIANTSSNY
+3286 TIANTSLNY
-3295 IDDMIVVDDMSTVQV
+3295 IDDLIVADDMSTIQV
-3310 KYIDGTTGPAFIPGT
+3310 KYIDGSTGPAFIPGT
-3325 ISFTPKVVPAG
+3325 ISFTPKVVPAD

-3494 AIVNQ
+3494 ATVNQ

-3546 VGSQLSVVKTVEK
+3546 VGSKLNVVKTVEK
-3559 ASYTDDDKTVQY
+3559 DSYTDDDKTVQY

-3584 NVTLFDDIAGLQNT
+3584 NVALFDDIAGLQNT

-3630 NKNNLDVIKNMKSNG
+3630 NKNNLNVIKNMKSNG

-3659 HLDDDITNVFKA
+3659 HLDDDITNIFKA

-3683 TTHIKKIPDNTGELE
+3683 TTHIKKIPDNTGELD

-3733 DDRFPAGFQYVS
+3733 DDRFPAGFQYVP

-3815 NNSNVSNTG
+3815 DNSNVSNTG

-3861 DIELTTTVKPQ
+3861 DIELTTTLKPQ

-3882 VNGHTVVVDDEN
+3882 VNGHTVMVDDEN
-3894 TVPAINGIHID
+3894 TVPAIDGIHID

-3931 TPFLLVIETDNGT
+3931 MPFSLVIETDNGT
-3944 TITFDAQGKIQRH
+3944 TITFDAQGQIQRH

-3987 IVIENLG
+3987 IIIENLG

-4028 TDKKGRNFLVKLDS
+4028 TDKKGHNFLVKLDS
-4042 DSLPTGMKVI
+4042 DSLPTGMTVI
-4052 SENPKAKRITPH
+4052 SENPKVKRITPH

>member
-1 MNNGLAQIRFIPL
+1 MNNGLAQVRFIPL

-47 DDNIDYK
+47 GDNIDYK

-81 DSGGKGKAFSA
+81 DSGGKGNAFSS
-92 VSISANAS
+92 VSISAVAS
-100 SAKSSVGD
+100 SAKSSAGN
-108 FSTSGNLYAQNVTLA
+108 FPASGNLYAQNVTIA
-123 AGDTITYHLTA
+123 AGDTITYHLSA

-141 GRIDVSGSFITA
+141 GRIDASGSFITA
-153 APHETIESNVV
+153 VPHETIESNVV
-164 SVKRVQYDF
+164 SVKRVKYDF
-173 SVSKAVTE
+173 SVGKTVVE

-204 KGMTV
+204 KGMAV
-209 ADAVMAIEATSID
+209 ADAVMAIQATSID
-222 GLSVPAFSSTSITA
+222 GLSVPAFSSTLITA
-236 SKSGSLSNVG
+236 SKSGSLSNAG
-246 SFNSSGNLS
+246 NFNSSGNLS

-288 ATAHSVTNPSNAIVI
+288 ATAHSVTNPSNTIVI

-343 QYQVKDAVS
+343 QYQVKDVIS

-380 VKVASIGANSQ
+380 IKVASIGTNSQ
-391 SALKLAGEVS
+391 SALKLAGEAA
-401 DVDLDDMVSIAP
+401 DVDLDDVVSISP
-413 NESIK
+413 NESIR

-428 SISPIDNTAQV
+428 SISSIDNIAQL
-439 NDSTS
+439 NDSKGN
-444 AQVAISDVATS
+444 QVATSDVATS

-538 AGLVANKTSQQSGD
+538 AGLVANKTSRQSGD
-552 FEFVADLAPNGKVVY
+552 FEFVTDLAPNGKVVY

-581 HDAPGC
+581 HDIPGC

-592 GGSGLEMPKGK
+592 SGSGLEMPKGK

-632 GYVINVPVDDAI
+632 GYVINVPIDDAI
-644 SDVMASSV
+644 SDVIASSV
-652 DGVNIKAFDSWTVT
+652 DGGDIKAFDSWTVT

-674 AATNPTKPDLDSS
+674 AATNPTKPDLDGS
-687 IRDNANINTHATIYP
+687 INDNADIHTHATIYP
-702 GDIVTY
+702 GDTVTY

-729 DRGNSEVGSTPYIH
+729 DGGNSEVGSTPYIH
-743 DISISKNVDL
+743 DISISKNVDH
-753 GTYSDSENTFTY
+753 GTYSNSENTFTY
-765 TIEVK
+765 MIEVK
-770 NGDYAGFAKG
+770 NGDPAGFAKG

-814 GDEADSGMSGLVKD
+814 GDEADSGMSGSVKD

-851 KDRTQDHIIWG
+851 KERTQDHIIWG
-862 TFSNSANAK
+862 SFSNSANAK
-871 LEADDVTDDAV
+871 LEADDVTGNAV
-882 THPKMPNLRVTKVVN
+882 TQPKMPNLRVTKVVN

-912 IENIGDGYAND
+912 VENIGDGYAND

-939 KIDYKKTGLG
+939 KIDYEKTGVG
-949 TRVDQE
+949 TRVDQK
-955 FKSVKTT
+955 FKLTKTT
-962 DNIDTQVDIAPHS
+962 ENIDTEVDIAPHS
-975 KITFEVTG
+975 AITFEVTG
-983 TVINSLLD
+983 IVVDGSPD

-997 TVKVYDNQNNREFDE
+997 TVKVHDNQNHREFDE
-1012 SADIDEPEKDISVSI
+1012 SADIDEPEKAISVSI

-1035 YHPGQE
+1035 YNPGQE

-1055 MNDVSVVDGLSTMGV
+1055 MNDVSVVDDLSTMGV
-1070 KTANDKDAHYPDSN
+1070 KTANDKDGHYLDAN
-1084 EDTAFE
+1084 EGTAFE
-1090 SWGVERTI
+1090 SWGIERTI
-1098 GSTSE
+1098 GSVSE

-1114 NDHIALQPGAEAV
+1114 NDHITLLPGAEAV

-1138 IEDTLENIAYLNV
+1138 IEETLENIAYLNV
-1151 VSIDRNGKKQTYKAF
+1151 VSIDRNGKEHTYEAF

-1175 SGGAVIRKV
+1175 SGGVVVRKV
-1184 SPAMYKPGDKVTYTI
+1184 SPAMYKPGDKITYTI
-1199 TASSALGYFNNV
+1199 TASSSLGYFNDV
-1211 AIQDEISKLRVTLL
+1211 AIQDEISKLSVKLL

-1230 NPFATDDDPT
+1230 NPFATYDDPT
-1240 HPQFTVDVAIED
+1240 HPQFTVDVAIDD
-1252 ANPKDGGSTDGA
+1252 AIPKDGGSTDGT
-1264 LDGVVKDNT
+1264 LDGVVKANT
-1273 DLDTIIDVAPNDKVV
+1273 DLNTIIDVTPNDKVV

-1296 DDAIGEIN
+1296 DDAIGKIN

-1332 TLEYLLTVENTGK
+1332 TLEYLLTVENTGN

-1356 ISSVEVTDVNS
+1356 ISFVEVTDVDN
-1367 NLIKAFTE
+1367 NQIKAFTT
-1375 WTIKP
+1375 WTIEP
-1380 VYSGDF
+1380 EYFGDF
-1386 KPFASPG
+1386 KTFVSPG
-1393 SYSDN
+1393 LYSDD

-1427 DILNVLNVNDNTTSV
+1427 DILNVLNVNGNTTSV

-1458 AYYDTDGA
+1458 AYYDVAGD

-1476 GGSVEYRIHIQNNS
+1476 GGSIEYRIHIQNNS
-1490 SSNIADIPVKDAIES
+1490 SSNIANIPVKDAIGS
-1505 IETDYFDNTTGQAFT
+1505 IETKYFDNTTDQVFT
-1520 HWQITTET
+1520 SWEITTEK
-1528 DSGSVSNA
+1528 DSGGVSNA
-1536 GSTSDDHDIDTLAD
+1536 GSTNDDHDIDTHAD
-1550 LGHDGFVDYIIKAQ
+1550 LGHDGFVDYIIKAK

-1570 GDFSNTVDVYGL
+1570 GDFSNTVDVFGL
-1582 EKISPVSTMLPA
+1582 KKTSPVSIMLPSK
-1594 NVTLKKAVFDSAGK
+1594 VTLTKAIFDSADK
-1608 TISQYLPSQD
+1608 VISQYFPSQD

-1626 NTKQGTIYNQHLSDI
+1626 NNKQGTIYNQHLSDI
-1641 LSSITT
+1641 LSLISTN
-1647 DIAELSGSGKEN
+1647 IAELSGTGKEN
-1659 PTANPFMLWSVS
+1659 PTANPFVLWSVS
-1671 IDQSS
+1671 VDQSS
-1676 GITNVD
+1676 GITNVG
-1682 GFTGGNNVDID
+1682 GFTGGDNVDID

-1708 KAAIRDTALGQITN
+1708 KATIRDTALGQITN
-1722 TAHLKASKGL
+1722 TAHLKAAAGL

-1746 PQPKQVEHHKTI
+1746 PQPKQVDHYKTI
-1758 VSVGGVTYSKDT
+1758 VSVGGATYSKDT
-1770 HYLPGDEVEYQIT
+1770 HYLPGDEVEYKIT

-1788 DGWANNIT
+1788 DGWANDIT

-1828 GSDLEKDT
+1828 GLDLEKDT
-1836 YLPNYSPTDN
+1836 YLPNYSPTGN
-1846 LDIEADIAPKEG
+1846 LDLEADIAPKEG

-1872 GTIDANTAIIDS
+1872 GTVDANTAIIDS
-1884 QNNTT
+1884 QN
-1889 NPILPTLP
+1889 
-1897 DLDSDKL
+1897 D
-1904 VLDTSAD
+1904 
-1911 QGDAYYAPKGLVHY
+1911 
-1925 SVWVTNNGKGFA
+1925 
-1937 NDVHIEDQIDQIKT
+1937 T
-1951 TDGQVAF
+1951 TD
-1958 SRYSVELTSTL
+1958 
-1969 DKSVITGG
+1969 
-1977 TYSGEHPLNATIDLA
+1977 P
-1992 PNETAEFMVTGLVS
+1992 
-2006 GNATGTITNTLLVN
+2006 
-2020 GVDTAHVDLL
+2020 
-2030 PGDAKII
+2030 
-2037 AAKTTDTPNY
+2037 
-2047 IPGGK
+2047 
-2052 VNFQIAIA
+2052 
-2060 NASDSIAIIQL
+2060 
-2071 KDELSKIEVEA
+2071 
-2082 ADGTVKP
+2082 
-2089 ALKNWTITTRVDGDT
+2089 
-2104 ADTDLSAIGTTG
+2104 
-2116 DIDAEIRIASAIPG
+2116 
-2130 STSITRAFINIEATV
+2130 
-2145 IDDAIGEFT
+2145 
-2154 NTAYLDGT
+2154 
-2162 AYKLLQGMIKPLPG
+2162 
-2176 KITLTKVTSRGSE
+2176 
-2189 PNPPAYVPGET
+2189 
-2200 IGFDI
+2200 
-2205 SIKNSGE
+2205 
-2212 GYAVDTKV
+2212 
-2220 QDMLDTLKSEIA
+2220 
-2232 GGGEDHVFVQ
+2232 
-2242 WDAVDITTT
+2242 
-2251 SSLTSAVAGQFSN
+2251 
-2264 NTSGYTDAFNI
+2264 
-2275 HPNEVVN
+2275 
-2282 IHLEGKVNDQILGDI
+2282 
-2297 TNVAQAS
+2297 
-2304 YEGALERDDA
+2304 
-2314 TYVYSAPAHLLSKQ
+2314 
-2328 VDKATYNVGDEVTYH
+2328 
-2343 VLVANQGG
+2343 
-2351 AWLNDYEIDDDLASI
+2351 
-2366 QADIAGGGLGT
+2366 
-2377 AFVVDSLTVIHDGD
+2377 
-2391 PSFVTFDDS
+2391 
-2400 NNVLHAAL
+2400 
-2408 DVPPNTTVDFTLKAT
+2408 
-2423 LNDNV
+2423 
-2428 LGDVQNTVTDS
+2428 
-2439 MGETASVVIKPEVPT
+2439 
-2454 VTINKTADIAE
+2454 
-2465 FVPGQMVTY
+2465 
-2474 NVVVHNETASW
+2474 
-2485 ANDVSIVDAV
+2485 
-2495 KDIET
+2495 
-2500 EVAGGTG
+2500 
-2507 VAPKLGAAFDP
+2507 
-2518 ATITATF
+2518 
-2525 VATGSY
+2525 
-2531 VVPSAG
+2531 
-2537 QTSALA
+2537 
-2543 DIAPNSDVTFTIK
+2543 
-2556 ATVAEDVIG
+2556 
-2565 DITNIATANDLPADV
+2565 
-2580 TITPQASSLEIHKAV
+2580 ITPQASSLEIHKAV
-2595 DTDTF
+2595 DTETF

-2632 TAEIAGSSSTS
+2632 TAEIAGSSATP

-2736 QLITYTVTVY
+2736 QLITYTVTVS

-2772 STAGSVITG
+2772 STAGSAVTG

-2788 ITVDITKGTSF
+2788 ITVDIAKGTSF

-2832 ISNIANAN
+2832 ISNIANAS

-2857 IKSVDEPTFI
+2857 IKSVDELTFI
-2867 PSQVMTY
+2867 PGQVMTY

-2945 ASKATVTFEATVAA
+2945 ASKATVIFEATVAA

-3011 SNISGSWANDIA
+3011 SNTSGSWANDIA
-3023 IRDEV
+3023 IKDEV

-3034 IAGGSASVP
+3034 VAGGSASVP
-3043 AIGNAFDVSS
+3043 AIGDAFDVSS
-3053 IIFEDP
+3053 ITFEDP
-3059 VVINSIVAKTT
+3059 VVINSIVAKIT
-3070 DETVKAD
+3070 DETAKAD
-3077 IAPNESI
+3077 IAPNESV

-3091 VADNVIGDITNNA
+3091 VADNVIGDITNTA

-3123 ITKTS
+3123 ITKIS

-3174 EPAFTDWKVEYE
+3174 EPAFTDWKVEYKA
-3186 VGDSKTVV
+3186 GDSKTVV

-3217 PEDTVTFTVTAKV
+3217 PEDTVTFTVTATV
-3230 QDHAISTITNTAVI
+3230 QYHAISPITNTAVI

-3254 DAVVEPAPTSTRVSK
+3254 DAVVDPAPTSTRVSK

-3295 IDDMIVVDDMSTVQV
+3295 IDDLIVADDMSTIQV

-3325 ISFTPKVVPAG
+3325 ISFMPKVVPAG

-3351 APKSTVTFDVTGTVN
+3351 APKSTVTFDVIGTVN

-3379 NGNDVKS
+3379 NDDDVKS

-3443 IDGHED
+3443 IDGHD
-3449 NAFDSWTIK
+3449 DDAFDSWTIK
-3458 AVTEGVDTTS
+3458 AVTEGIDTTS

-3494 AIVNQ
+3494 ATVNQ

-3546 VGSQLSVVKTVEK
+3546 VGSKLNVVKTVEK
-3559 ASYTDDDKTVQY
+3559 DSYTDDDKTVQY

-3584 NVTLFDDIAGLQNT
+3584 NVALFDDIAGLQNI

-3615 EGRLIDHFTIKGDQN
+3615 EGRLVDHFTIKGDQN
-3630 NKNNLDVIKNMKSNG
+3630 NKNNLNVIKNMKSNG

-3683 TTHIKKIPDNTGELE
+3683 TTHIKKIPDNTGELD

-3733 DDRFPAGFQYVS
+3733 DDRFPAGFQYVP
-3745 DSTEMVLSGADGEFE
+3745 DSTEMVLSGVDGEFE
-3760 TSDDVV
+3760 TSDDMV

-3815 NNSNVSNTG
+3815 ENSNVSNTG

-3861 DIELTTTVKPQ
+3861 DIELTTTLKPQ

-3882 VNGHTVVVDDEN
+3882 VNGHTAVVDDEN
-3894 TVPAINGIHID
+3894 TVPAIDGIYID

-3965 LSAEELNV
+3965 LSAEDLNV

-4028 TDKKGRNFLVKLDS
+4028 TDKKGRSFLVKLDS
-4042 DSLPTGMKVI
+4042 DSLPTGMTVI
-4052 SENPKAKRITPH
+4052 SENPKVKRITPH

>member
-1 MNNGLAQIRFIPL
+1 M
-14 CIFLLSVIF
+14 SVIF
-23 SGHVFAASSNV
+23 SGNVFAASSNV
-34 AISLSSTSAKYDN
+34 AISLSSTSKEYDN
-47 DDNIDYK
+47 GNNIDYK

-81 DSGGKGKAFSA
+81 DSGGKGNAFSS
-92 VSISANAS
+92 VSISADAS
-100 SAKSSVGD
+100 SAKSSAGN
-108 FSTSGNLYAQNVTLA
+108 FSSSGNLYAQNVTIA

-141 GRIDVSGSFITA
+141 GSIDARGSFVTA

-164 SVKRVQYDF
+164 SVKRIKYDF
-173 SVSKAVTE
+173 SVSKTVVE
-181 GDFAPGEVITYQV
+181 GDFAPGEVITYQI
-194 HIDNNGASLI
+194 HIDNSGTSPI
-204 KGMTV
+204 KNMTV
-209 ADAVMAIEATSID
+209 ADAVMAIQAISID
-222 GLSVPAFSSTSITA
+222 GLPVPAFSSTLITA
-236 SKSGSLSNVG
+236 SKSGSRSNVG

-270 IKATVALD
+270 IKATVVLN

-288 ATAHSVTNPSNAIVI
+288 ATAHSVTNPSNTIVI

-331 ITASNSGRGIAY
+331 ITALNSGRGIAY
-343 QYQVKDAVS
+343 QYQVKDAIS

-380 VKVASIGANSQ
+380 IKVASIGANSQ
-391 SALKLAGEVS
+391 SALKLAGEAS
-401 DVDLDDMVSIAP
+401 GVDLDDVVSIAP
-413 NESIK
+413 NESVK

-428 SISPIDNTAQV
+428 SISPIDNSAQI
-439 NDSTS
+439 NDSAG
-444 AQVAISDVATS
+444 AQVATSDVATS

-462 TALAS
+462 TASAS
-467 KKTTATQYSPG
+467 KKSTATQYSPG
-478 QWVPYDITVENSDST
+478 QWVPYDITVENDDSD

-567 HIEALVNEN
+567 HIEALVTEN

-581 HDAPGC
+581 RDTPGC

-592 GGSGLEMPKGK
+592 SGSGLEMPKGK

-644 SDVMASSV
+644 SDVMAGSV
-652 DGVNIKAFDSWTVT
+652 DDVDIKAFDSWTVV
-666 ASATNNSG
+666 ASATNTSG
-674 AATNPTKPDLDSS
+674 AATNPTKPDLDGS
-687 IRDNANINTHATIYP
+687 INDNVDIHTHATIYP
-702 GDIVTY
+702 GDTVTY

-715 VKVNGEI
+715 VKVNDEI

-729 DRGNSEVGSTPYIH
+729 DGGNSEVGSTPYIH
-743 DISISKNVDL
+743 DISISKNVDH

-780 VHVVDDIE
+780 VHVFDDIE

-802 PFESWEITAVAE
+802 PFESWKITAVAE
-814 GDEADSGMSGLVKD
+814 GDEADSGISGSVKD
-828 KNLDVKADI
+828 KNLNVYADI
-837 PARGKIT
+837 PPSGKII
-844 YTVVAHL
+844 YTVVGQL
-851 KDRTQDHIIWG
+851 KERTQDHIIWG
-862 TFSNSANAK
+862 PFSNSVNAM
-871 LEADDVTDDAV
+871 LVTGDVTDDV
-882 THPKMPNLRVTKVVN
+882 TGNAISQPKKPNLRVTKDVS
-897 QPYYVVG
+897 QPYYAVG
-904 EEVTYTIV
+904 EKVTYTIV
-912 IENIGDGYAND
+912 VENIGDGYAND

-932 LGLFDEW
+932 LGLFNEW
-939 KIDYKKTGLG
+939 TIDYEKTGVG
-949 TRVDQE
+949 TRVDE
-955 FKSVKTT
+955 EYNSAKTT
-962 DNIDTQVDIAPHS
+962 KNIKTEVDIAPDS
-975 KITFEVTG
+975 AITFQVTG
-983 TVINSLLD
+983 IVVDGSPD

-1012 SADIDEPEKDISVSI
+1012 SADIDKQDKDISVSI

-1035 YHPGQE
+1035 YHPGQK
-1041 HVYVVSVTNHSDKE
+1041 HMYVVSVTNHSNDV
-1055 MNDVSVVDGLSTMGV
+1055 MNDVSVIDELSKIGV
-1070 KTANDKDAHYPDSN
+1070 KTANDKDGHKADAN

-1098 GSTSE
+1098 GSASE

-1114 NDHIALQPGAEAV
+1114 NDHITLQPGAEAV
-1127 YRITT
+1127 YYISA

-1151 VSIDRNGKKQTYKAF
+1151 VSIDRNGKEHTYEAF

-1175 SGGAVIRKV
+1175 SGGAVVRKV

-1199 TASSALGYFNNV
+1199 TASSSLGYFNNV
-1211 AIQDEISKLRVTLL
+1211 AIQDEISKLSVTLL

-1230 NPFATDDDPT
+1230 NPFATYDDPT
-1240 HPQFTVDVAIED
+1240 HPLFTVDVAIDD
-1252 ANPKDGGSTDGA
+1252 AIPKDGGSTDGT
-1264 LDGVVKDNT
+1264 LDGVVKANT
-1273 DLDTIIDVAPNDKVV
+1273 DLNTIIDVAPHDKVV
-1288 YTITGTVR
+1288 YTITGTIR

-1356 ISSVEVTDVNS
+1356 ISSVEVTDVNN

-1386 KPFASPG
+1386 KSFASPG
-1393 SYSDN
+1393 SYTDN
-1398 HDLKTTADI
+1398 TDLNTMADI

-1412 FVYHVTATVAETAAG
+1412 FVYHVIAKVAETAAG
-1427 DILNVLNVNDNTTSV
+1427 DILNVLNVNGNTTSV

-1458 AYYDTDGA
+1458 AYYDVDGD

-1476 GGSVEYRIHIQNNS
+1476 GGGVEYRIHIQNNS

-1505 IETDYFDNTTGQAFT
+1505 IKTKYFDNSIGQVFT
-1520 HWQITTET
+1520 SWEITTEK
-1528 DSGSVSNA
+1528 DSGGVSNA
-1536 GSTSDDHDIDTLAD
+1536 GSTSDNHDIDTLAD

-1582 EKISPVSTMLPA
+1582 EKASPVSTMLPA
-1594 NVTLKKAVFDSAGK
+1594 KVTLKKAVFDSAGK
-1608 TISQYLPSQD
+1608 AISQYLPSQD

-1647 DIAELSGSGKEN
+1647 DIAELSGTGKEN
-1659 PTANPFMLWSVS
+1659 PTANPFVLWNVSV
-1671 IDQSS
+1671 DQSS
-1676 GITNVD
+1676 GITNVG

-1708 KAAIRDTALGQITN
+1708 KATIRDTALGQITN
-1722 TAHLKASKGL
+1722 TAHLKAAAGL
-1732 SRDNRSLSATAVLD
+1732 SRDNSNRSLSATAVLD

-1758 VSVGGVTYSKDT
+1758 VSVGGATYSKDT

-1788 DGWANNIT
+1788 DGWANDIT

-1818 SWVVT
+1818 SWVVS

-1836 YLPNYSPTDN
+1836 YLPNYSPTGN
-1846 LDIEADIAPKEG
+1846 LDLEADIAPKEG

-1884 QNNTT
+1884 QN
-1889 NPILPTLP
+1889 
-1897 DLDSDKL
+1897 D
-1904 VLDTSAD
+1904 
-1911 QGDAYYAPKGLVHY
+1911 
-1925 SVWVTNNGKGFA
+1925 
-1937 NDVHIEDQIDQIKT
+1937 T
-1951 TDGQVAF
+1951 TD
-1958 SRYSVELTSTL
+1958 
-1969 DKSVITGG
+1969 
-1977 TYSGEHPLNATIDLA
+1977 P
-1992 PNETAEFMVTGLVS
+1992 
-2006 GNATGTITNTLLVN
+2006 
-2020 GVDTAHVDLL
+2020 
-2030 PGDAKII
+2030 
-2037 AAKTTDTPNY
+2037 
-2047 IPGGK
+2047 
-2052 VNFQIAIA
+2052 
-2060 NASDSIAIIQL
+2060 
-2071 KDELSKIEVEA
+2071 
-2082 ADGTVKP
+2082 
-2089 ALKNWTITTRVDGDT
+2089 
-2104 ADTDLSAIGTTG
+2104 
-2116 DIDAEIRIASAIPG
+2116 
-2130 STSITRAFINIEATV
+2130 
-2145 IDDAIGEFT
+2145 
-2154 NTAYLDGT
+2154 
-2162 AYKLLQGMIKPLPG
+2162 
-2176 KITLTKVTSRGSE
+2176 
-2189 PNPPAYVPGET
+2189 
-2200 IGFDI
+2200 
-2205 SIKNSGE
+2205 
-2212 GYAVDTKV
+2212 
-2220 QDMLDTLKSEIA
+2220 
-2232 GGGEDHVFVQ
+2232 
-2242 WDAVDITTT
+2242 
-2251 SSLTSAVAGQFSN
+2251 
-2264 NTSGYTDAFNI
+2264 
-2275 HPNEVVN
+2275 
-2282 IHLEGKVNDQILGDI
+2282 
-2297 TNVAQAS
+2297 
-2304 YEGALERDDA
+2304 
-2314 TYVYSAPAHLLSKQ
+2314 
-2328 VDKATYNVGDEVTYH
+2328 
-2343 VLVANQGG
+2343 
-2351 AWLNDYEIDDDLASI
+2351 
-2366 QADIAGGGLGT
+2366 
-2377 AFVVDSLTVIHDGD
+2377 
-2391 PSFVTFDDS
+2391 
-2400 NNVLHAAL
+2400 
-2408 DVPPNTTVDFTLKAT
+2408 
-2423 LNDNV
+2423 
-2428 LGDVQNTVTDS
+2428 
-2439 MGETASVVIKPEVPT
+2439 
-2454 VTINKTADIAE
+2454 
-2465 FVPGQMVTY
+2465 
-2474 NVVVHNETASW
+2474 
-2485 ANDVSIVDAV
+2485 
-2495 KDIET
+2495 
-2500 EVAGGTG
+2500 
-2507 VAPKLGAAFDP
+2507 
-2518 ATITATF
+2518 
-2525 VATGSY
+2525 
-2531 VVPSAG
+2531 
-2537 QTSALA
+2537 
-2543 DIAPNSDVTFTIK
+2543 
-2556 ATVAEDVIG
+2556 
-2565 DITNIATANDLPADV
+2565 
-2580 TITPQASSLEIHKAV
+2580 ITPQASSLEIHKAV

-2736 QLITYTVTVY
+2736 QLITYTVTVS

-2772 STAGSVITG
+2772 STAGSAITG

-2788 ITVDITKGTSF
+2788 ITVDIAKGASF

-2867 PSQVMTY
+2867 PGQVMTY

-2931 NPDGSVSAMADIGP
+2931 NPDGSVSAMVDIGP

-3077 IAPNESI
+3077 IAPNESV

-3174 EPAFTDWKVEYE
+3174 EPAFTDWKVEYKAS
-3186 VGDSKTVV
+3186 DSKTVV

-3325 ISFTPKVVPAG
+3325 ISFTPTVVPAG

-3379 NGNDVKS
+3379 NGDDVKS

-3449 NAFDSWTIK
+3449 NAFDRWTIK
-3458 AVTEGVDTTS
+3458 AVTDGVDTTS

-3494 AIVNQ
+3494 ATVNQ

-3546 VGSQLSVVKTVEK
+3546 VGSKLNVVKTVEK
-3559 ASYTDDDKTVQY
+3559 DSYTDDDKTVQY

-3584 NVTLFDDIAGLQNT
+3584 NVALFDDIAGLQNT

-3630 NKNNLDVIKNMKSNG
+3630 NKNNLNVIKNMKSNG

-3659 HLDDDITNVFKA
+3659 HLDDDITNIFKA

-3683 TTHIKKIPDNTGELE
+3683 TTHIKKIPDNTGELD

-3733 DDRFPAGFQYVS
+3733 DDRFPAGFQYVP
-3745 DSTEMVLSGADGEFE
+3745 DSTEMVISGADGEFE

-3815 NNSNVSNTG
+3815 DNSNVSNTG

-3894 TVPAINGIHID
+3894 TVPAIDGIHID

-3931 TPFLLVIETDNGT
+3931 TPFSLVIETDNGT
-3944 TITFDAQGKIQRH
+3944 TITFDAQGQIQRH

-3987 IVIENLG
+3987 IIIENLG

-4052 SENPKAKRITPH
+4052 SENPKVKRITPH

>member
-1 MNNGLAQIRFIPL
+1 MNNGLAQVRFIPL
-14 CIFLLSVIF
+14 CVFLLSVIF

-47 DDNIDYK
+47 GDNIDYK

-81 DSGGKGKAFSA
+81 DSGGEGNAFSA

-123 AGDTITYHLTA
+123 AGDTITYYLTA

-141 GRIDVSGSFITA
+141 GRIDASGSFISA

-164 SVKRVQYDF
+164 SVERVKYDF
-173 SVSKAVTE
+173 LVSKTVTE
-181 GDFAPGEVITYQV
+181 GDFAPGEVITYQI

-209 ADAVMAIEATSID
+209 ADAVRAIEATSID

-246 SFNSSGNLS
+246 NFNSSGNLS
-255 ATNVSIDTGGWVEYQ
+255 ATNVSIDTGGWVEYH

-288 ATAHSVTNPSNAIVI
+288 ATAHSVTNPSNTIVI

-331 ITASNSGRGIAY
+331 ITASNLGRGIAY
-343 QYQVKDAVS
+343 QYQVKDAIS

-380 VKVASIGANSQ
+380 IKVASIGANSQ
-391 SALKLAGEVS
+391 SALKLAGEAS
-401 DVDLDDMVSIAP
+401 GVDLDDVVSIAP
-413 NESIK
+413 NESVK

-428 SISPIDNTAQV
+428 SISPIDNSAQI
-439 NDSTS
+439 NDSAG
-444 AQVAISDVATS
+444 AQVATSDVATS

-462 TALAS
+462 TASAS
-467 KKTTATQYSPG
+467 KKSTAIQYSPG
-478 QWVPYDITVENSDST
+478 QWVPYDITVENDDSD

-538 AGLVANKTSQQSGD
+538 AGLVANKTNQQSGD

-567 HIEALVNEN
+567 HIEALVTEN

-581 HDAPGC
+581 RDIPGC

-592 GGSGLEMPKGK
+592 SGSGLEMPKGK

-644 SDVMASSV
+644 SDVMAGSV
-652 DGVNIKAFDSWTVT
+652 DDVDIKAFDSWTVV
-666 ASATNNSG
+666 ASATNTSG
-674 AATNPTKPDLDSS
+674 AATNPTKPDLDGS
-687 IRDNANINTHATIYP
+687 INDNVDIHTHATIYP
-702 GDIVTY
+702 GDTVTY

-715 VKVNGEI
+715 VKVNDEI

-729 DRGNSEVGSTPYIH
+729 DGGNSEVGSTPYIH
-743 DISISKNVDL
+743 DISISKNVDH

-780 VHVVDDIE
+780 VHVFDDIE

-802 PFESWEITAVAE
+802 PFESWKITAVAE
-814 GDEADSGMSGLVKD
+814 GDEADSGISGSVKD
-828 KNLDVKADI
+828 KNLNVYADI
-837 PARGKIT
+837 PPSGKII
-844 YTVVAHL
+844 YTVVGQL
-851 KDRTQDHIIWG
+851 KERTQDHIIWG
-862 TFSNSANAK
+862 PFSNSVNAM
-871 LEADDVTDDAV
+871 LVTDDVTGNAISQ
-882 THPKMPNLRVTKVVN
+882 PKKPNLRVTKDVS
-897 QPYYVVG
+897 QPYYAVG
-904 EEVTYTIV
+904 EKVTYTIV
-912 IENIGDGYAND
+912 VENIGDGYAND

-932 LGLFDEW
+932 LGLFNEW
-939 KIDYKKTGLG
+939 TIDYEKTGVG
-949 TRVDQE
+949 TRVDE
-955 FKSVKTT
+955 EYNSAKTT
-962 DNIDTQVDIAPHS
+962 KNIKTEVDIAPDS
-975 KITFEVTG
+975 AITFQVTG
-983 TVINSLLD
+983 IVVDGSPD

-1012 SADIDEPEKDISVSI
+1012 SADIDKQDKDISVSI

-1035 YHPGQE
+1035 YHPGQK
-1041 HVYVVSVTNHSDKE
+1041 HMYVVSVTNHSNDV
-1055 MNDVSVVDGLSTMGV
+1055 MNDVSVIDELSKIGV
-1070 KTANDKDAHYPDSN
+1070 KTANDKDGHKADAN

-1098 GSTSE
+1098 GSASE

-1114 NDHIALQPGAEAV
+1114 NDHITLQPGAEAV
-1127 YRITT
+1127 YYISA

-1151 VSIDRNGKKQTYKAF
+1151 VSIDRNGKEHTYEAF
-1166 AKVQNHRAE
+1166 AKVQNHRGE
-1175 SGGAVIRKV
+1175 SGGVVVRKV
-1184 SPAMYKPGDKVTYTI
+1184 SPVMYKPGDKVTYTI
-1199 TASSALGYFNNV
+1199 TASSSLGYFNNV
-1211 AIQDEISKLRVTLL
+1211 AIQDEISKLSVTLL

-1230 NPFATDDDPT
+1230 NPFATYDDPT
-1240 HPQFTVDVAIED
+1240 HPLFTVDVAIDD
-1252 ANPKDGGSTDGA
+1252 AIPKDGGSTDGT
-1264 LDGVVKDNT
+1264 LDGVVKTNT
-1273 DLDTIIDVAPNDKVV
+1273 DLNTIIDVAPHDKVV
-1288 YTITGTVR
+1288 YTITGTIR

-1356 ISSVEVTDVNS
+1356 ISSVEVTDVNN

-1386 KPFASPG
+1386 KSFASPG
-1393 SYSDN
+1393 SYTDN
-1398 HDLKTTADI
+1398 TDLNTMADI

-1412 FVYHVTATVAETAAG
+1412 FVYHVIAKVAETAAG
-1427 DILNVLNVNDNTTSV
+1427 DILNVLNVNGNTTSV

-1458 AYYDTDGA
+1458 AYYDVDGD

-1505 IETDYFDNTTGQAFT
+1505 IKTKYFDNSIGQVFT
-1520 HWQITTET
+1520 SWEITTEK
-1528 DSGSVSNA
+1528 DSGGVSNA

-1550 LGHDGFVDYIIKAQ
+1550 LGHDGFVDYIIKAK

-1570 GDFSNTVDVYGL
+1570 GDFSNTVDVFGL
-1582 EKISPVSTMLPA
+1582 KKTSPVSIMLPSK
-1594 NVTLKKAVFDSAGK
+1594 VTLTKAVFDSADK
-1608 TISQYLPSQD
+1608 VISQYRPSQD

-1626 NTKQGTIYNQHLSDI
+1626 NNKQGTIYNQHLSDI

-1647 DIAELSGSGKEN
+1647 DIAELSGTGKEN
-1659 PTANPFMLWSVS
+1659 PTANPFVLWNVSV
-1671 IDQSS
+1671 DQSS
-1676 GITNVD
+1676 GITNVG

-1708 KAAIRDTALGQITN
+1708 KATIRDTALGQITN
-1722 TAHLKASKGL
+1722 TAHLKAAAGL
-1732 SRDNRSLSATAVLD
+1732 SRDNSNRSLSATAVLD

-1758 VSVGGVTYSKDT
+1758 VSVGGATYSKDT

-1788 DGWANNIT
+1788 DGWANDIT

-1828 GSDLEKDT
+1828 GLDLEKDT
-1836 YLPNYSPTDN
+1836 YLPNYSPTGN
-1846 LDIEADIAPKEG
+1846 LDLEADIAPKEG

-1872 GTIDANTAIIDS
+1872 GTVDANTAIIDS
-1884 QNNTT
+1884 QN
-1889 NPILPTLP
+1889 
-1897 DLDSDKL
+1897 D
-1904 VLDTSAD
+1904 
-1911 QGDAYYAPKGLVHY
+1911 
-1925 SVWVTNNGKGFA
+1925 
-1937 NDVHIEDQIDQIKT
+1937 T
-1951 TDGQVAF
+1951 TD
-1958 SRYSVELTSTL
+1958 
-1969 DKSVITGG
+1969 
-1977 TYSGEHPLNATIDLA
+1977 P
-1992 PNETAEFMVTGLVS
+1992 
-2006 GNATGTITNTLLVN
+2006 
-2020 GVDTAHVDLL
+2020 
-2030 PGDAKII
+2030 
-2037 AAKTTDTPNY
+2037 
-2047 IPGGK
+2047 
-2052 VNFQIAIA
+2052 
-2060 NASDSIAIIQL
+2060 
-2071 KDELSKIEVEA
+2071 
-2082 ADGTVKP
+2082 
-2089 ALKNWTITTRVDGDT
+2089 
-2104 ADTDLSAIGTTG
+2104 
-2116 DIDAEIRIASAIPG
+2116 
-2130 STSITRAFINIEATV
+2130 
-2145 IDDAIGEFT
+2145 
-2154 NTAYLDGT
+2154 
-2162 AYKLLQGMIKPLPG
+2162 
-2176 KITLTKVTSRGSE
+2176 
-2189 PNPPAYVPGET
+2189 
-2200 IGFDI
+2200 
-2205 SIKNSGE
+2205 
-2212 GYAVDTKV
+2212 
-2220 QDMLDTLKSEIA
+2220 
-2232 GGGEDHVFVQ
+2232 
-2242 WDAVDITTT
+2242 
-2251 SSLTSAVAGQFSN
+2251 
-2264 NTSGYTDAFNI
+2264 
-2275 HPNEVVN
+2275 
-2282 IHLEGKVNDQILGDI
+2282 
-2297 TNVAQAS
+2297 
-2304 YEGALERDDA
+2304 
-2314 TYVYSAPAHLLSKQ
+2314 
-2328 VDKATYNVGDEVTYH
+2328 
-2343 VLVANQGG
+2343 
-2351 AWLNDYEIDDDLASI
+2351 
-2366 QADIAGGGLGT
+2366 
-2377 AFVVDSLTVIHDGD
+2377 
-2391 PSFVTFDDS
+2391 
-2400 NNVLHAAL
+2400 
-2408 DVPPNTTVDFTLKAT
+2408 
-2423 LNDNV
+2423 
-2428 LGDVQNTVTDS
+2428 
-2439 MGETASVVIKPEVPT
+2439 
-2454 VTINKTADIAE
+2454 
-2465 FVPGQMVTY
+2465 
-2474 NVVVHNETASW
+2474 
-2485 ANDVSIVDAV
+2485 
-2495 KDIET
+2495 
-2500 EVAGGTG
+2500 
-2507 VAPKLGAAFDP
+2507 
-2518 ATITATF
+2518 
-2525 VATGSY
+2525 
-2531 VVPSAG
+2531 
-2537 QTSALA
+2537 
-2543 DIAPNSDVTFTIK
+2543 
-2556 ATVAEDVIG
+2556 
-2565 DITNIATANDLPADV
+2565 
-2580 TITPQASSLEIHKAV
+2580 ITPQASSLEIHKAV
-2595 DTDTF
+2595 DTETF

-2632 TAEIAGSSSTS
+2632 TAEIAGSSATL
-2643 NIGPAFSSSSLSVK
+2643 NIGPAFSSSSLLVK

-2680 DTITFTIAAI
+2680 DTITFTITAI
-2690 VSDNVIGEISNTA
+2690 VSNVIGEISNTA

-2716 PAPFDIEVTK
+2716 PAPFDIEITK

-2736 QLITYTVTVY
+2736 QLITYTVTVS

-2772 STAGSVITG
+2772 SAAGSAVTG

-2788 ITVDITKGTSF
+2788 ITVDIVKGTSF

-2867 PSQVMTY
+2867 PGQVMTY

-2903 GGKTGPAF
+2903 GGETGPAF

-2959 DVVGDIPNTAF
+2959 DVVGDIPNTAL

-3011 SNISGSWANDIA
+3011 SNTSGSWANDIA

-3028 SKIQAE
+3028 SKIKAE

-3043 AIGNAFDVSS
+3043 ATGNAFDVSS

-3059 VVINSIVAKTT
+3059 VVISSIVAKTT
-3070 DETVKAD
+3070 DETAKVD
-3077 IAPNESI
+3077 IAPNESV

-3128 ESKTYT
+3128 ESKIYT

-3174 EPAFTDWKVEYE
+3174 EPAFIDWKVEYNA
-3186 VGDSKTVV
+3186 GDSKTVV

-3217 PEDTVTFTVTAKV
+3217 PEDTVTFTVTASV

-3254 DAVVEPAPTSTRVSK
+3254 DVVVEPAPTSTRVSK

-3275 YTPNQPLSFVL
+3275 YIPNQTLSFVL

-3295 IDDMIVVDDMSTVQV
+3295 IDDMIVVDDMSTIQV

-3325 ISFTPKVVPAG
+3325 ISFMPKVVPAG

-3379 NGNDVKS
+3379 NGDDVKS

-3546 VGSQLSVVKTVEK
+3546 VGSQLNVVKTVEK
-3559 ASYTDDDKTVQY
+3559 DSYIDDDKTVQY

-3683 TTHIKKIPDNTGELE
+3683 TTHIKKIPDNTGELD

-3815 NNSNVSNTG
+3815 DNSNVSNTG

-3861 DIELTTTVKPQ
+3861 DIELTTTLKPQ

-3894 TVPAINGIHID
+3894 TVPAIDGIHID

-3931 TPFLLVIETDNGT
+3931 MPFSLVIETDNGT
-3944 TITFDAQGKIQRH
+3944 TITFDAQGQIQRH

-3987 IVIENLG
+3987 IIIENLG

-4052 SENPKAKRITPH
+4052 SENPKVKRITPH

-4070 FSVQAKTSA
+4070 FSVQVKTSA